1 MGRTGRLW
9 RQILTLALALTVSAL
24 SAPLQAQE
32 TPDYVLTDDTVEIES
47 GTTMFYL
54 VRDFYPNH
62 RNDWLRV
69 ARDLAKANPQA
80 FRNGDPGALIVG
92 KTIRLIDYG
101 DGIAEIPDEQE
112 PTAAPPAAA
121 EEQAPAQ
128 SPPPEQVDQTAPTP
142 PPPVAAVQS
151 EQPKPAGTLT
161 GIAQI
166 TRIRG
171 TPVAIDLNNRQRT
184 LRANATIYRGDTVLT
199 EQAQRLSLLMS
210 DGAVLRIR
218 PSTRLTF
225 EKYRNDAPDESDN
238 GSVLTLVRGAM
249 RLTTGDLA
257 ELRNGVL
264 INTAVATLSSS
275 GGDVAVRLCG
285 DDQCLL
291 PSSDAAVIS
300 GLYGGVALGEL
311 TVSNNTGPVSAVRG
325 EVLRVRTADLAPQ
338 LAAQTLGVV
347 FTSAELTTL
356 DLQSDEPLGF
366 FAWFRQRFFSFSDAP
381 QAAPEAIDSP

>member
-1 MGRTGRLW
+1 MHRSW
-9 RQILTLALALTVSAL
+9 RFFLVAVAWALCASAW
-24 SAPLQAQE
+24 SQDG
-32 TPDYVLTDDTVEIES
+32 PDYELTDDTVEIES

-101 DGIAEIPDEQE
+101 DGIAEVADETDT
-112 PTAAPPAAA
+112 TAAAQPDAIATEPAETTPPATSEDTEVTAPAAA
-121 EEQAPAQ
+121 TPA
-128 SPPPEQVDQTAPTP
+128 A
-142 PPPVAAVQS
+142 
-151 EQPKPAGTLT
+151 KPAGALT

-171 TPVAIDLNNRQRT
+171 TPVAIDLNNRQRE
-184 LRANATIYRGDTVLT
+184 LRANATIYRGDTLLT
-199 EQAQRLSLLMS
+199 DETQRLSLLMN
-210 DGAVLRIR
+210 DGAVLRVR
-218 PSTRLTF
+218 PGTRLTF
-225 EKYRNDAPDESDN
+225 EKYRIDATAADDN
-238 GSVLTLVRGAM
+238 GSILTLVRGGM

-264 INTAVATLSSS
+264 INTAVATLAST
-275 GGDVAVRLCG
+275 GGDVAVRLC
-285 DDQCLL
+285 DDVECIV
-291 PSSDAAVIS
+291 PGSSAAVIG
-300 GLYGGVALGEL
+300 GLYSGVALGEL
-311 TVSNNTGPVSAVRG
+311 TVSNNTGPVTAVRG
-325 EVLRVRTADLAPQ
+325 EVLRVRTADLAPH

-347 FTSAELTTL
+347 FNQNELTTL

-366 FAWFRQRFFSFSDAP
+366 LAWFRQRFFSFSDAP
-381 QAAPEAIDSP
+381 HAATDDAE

>member
-1 MGRTGRLW
+1 MARSCRHIVTLVVLLAA
-9 RQILTLALALTVSAL
+9 ILPGAN
-24 SAPLQAQE
+24 AQD

-101 DGIAEIPDEQE
+101 DGIAQVDNDEAPAADTDASQPASAPAQAQSA
-112 PTAAPPAAA
+112 PTAADA
-121 EEQAPAQ
+121 APAQ
-128 SPPPEQVDQTAPTP
+128 PKPEDSPPPEPA
-142 PPPVAAVQS
+142 
-151 EQPKPAGTLT
+151 KPAGALT

-184 LRANATIYRGDTVLT
+184 LRANGTIYRGDTVLT
-199 EQAQRLSLLMS
+199 QDAQRLSLLMS

-218 PSTRLTF
+218 PATRLTF
-225 EKYRNDAPDESDN
+225 EKYRSDAPEQSDN
-238 GSVLTLVRGAM
+238 GSVLTLVRGGM

-264 INTAVATLSSS
+264 INTAVATLAST
-275 GGDVAVRLCG
+275 GGDFALRLCS
-285 DDQCLL
+285 DDDCLL
-291 PSSDAAVIS
+291 PSSDSAVIS

-325 EVLRVRTADLAPQ
+325 EVLRVRTADMEPH

-347 FTSAELTTL
+347 FNTTELTTL